1 MIVFPNAK
9 INLGLHVTGKRHD
22 GFHNIETVFYPI
34 ALHDALEIN
43 PASDGKTTFTTSGIP
58 IPGKPESNL
67 CIQAYHLLKSAI
79 PHPSSAIRHPS
90 SAIPHPSSAI
100 PHPTSAIRIH
110 LHKAIPMGAGLGG
123 GSSDGAFTVKLLNR
137 LFGLGLEVPQME
149 DFARMLG
156 SDCAFFIGNKP
167 VLASGRGDQFA
178 PCAVELSGF
187 QIAVVKPNVHVD
199 TAGAYEMLT
208 PKRPERPLG
217 EIIVQPVESWK
228 VDLVNDFEE
237 PVFRKFP
244 EIGEIKQKLYD
255 TGAIY
260 ASMSG
265 SGSAVYGIFNEKPRV
280 EGLFP
285 GCFTWMGTL

>member
-9 INLGLHVTGKRHD
+9 INLGLHVTGKRPD
-22 GFHNIETVFYPI
+22 GFHNLETVFYPI

-43 PASDGKTTFTTSGIP
+43 PASDGKTIFTTSGLP
-58 IPGKPESNL
+58 IPGEPESNL
-67 CIQAYHLLKSAI
+67 CIQAYNLLKSAI
-79 PHPSSAIRHPS
+79 SHPSSAIRYPS
-90 SAIPHPSSAI
+90 SAII
-100 PHPTSAIRIH
+100 PLTSGIRIH
-110 LHKAIPMGAGLGG
+110 LHKAMPMGAGLGG
-123 GSSDGAFTVKLLNR
+123 GSSDGAFTITLLNQ
-137 LFGLGLEVPQME
+137 LLGLGLQVPQME

-156 SDCAFFIGNKP
+156 SDCAFFIANKP

-178 PCAVELSGF
+178 QCAVELSGF
-187 QIAVVKPNVHVD
+187 QIAVVKPDVHVA

-208 PKRPERPLG
+208 PKQPERPIG
-217 EIIVQPVESWK
+217 EIIALPVGSWK

-244 EIGEIKQKLYD
+244 EIGEIKQKLYEA
-255 TGAIY
+255 GAIY

-265 SGSAVYGIFNEKPRV
+265 SGSAVYGIFNDKPRV

-285 GCFTWMGTL
+285 GCFTWLGTL